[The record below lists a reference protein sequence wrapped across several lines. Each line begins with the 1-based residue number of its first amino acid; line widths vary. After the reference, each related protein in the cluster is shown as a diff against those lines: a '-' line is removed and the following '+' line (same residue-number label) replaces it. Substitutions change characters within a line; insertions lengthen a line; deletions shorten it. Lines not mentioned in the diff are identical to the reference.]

1 MACNCNSK
9 KWVVTAPDGQVYN
22 DIRTQAEASAM
33 ARRLGGTYGVQTAP
47 VH

>member
-9 KWVVTAPDGQVYN
+9 TWVVTAADGRVFS

-33 ARRLGGTYGVQTAP
+33 ARRLNGTYGVQTQS
-47 VH
+47 VK

>member
-9 KWVVTAPDGQVYN
+9 RWVVTAADGRVFT

-33 ARRLGGTYGVQTAP
+33 ARRLDGTYGVQKTTAN
-47 VH
+47 